1 MISPVG
7 GKMPSKNKIRK
18 LLSFS
23 LICFVLLFAMVLI
36 CETADARAGG
46 GHGYSGGGGGSS
58 GGGGGGDIVA
68 LIRLIYWLLRL
79 CYDAPLI
86 GIPLTILIIGG
97 IIYTYIKGDEY
108 VVDSTIRKANVL
120 YPSVAGHNSLNK
132 IKRKDPNFSEEDFY
146 KRSKNAFMIVQEAW
160 SKGDL
165 STAEAFLA
173 DGTYEQFL
181 IQLKVMKEK
190 HVIDVMENLRVTK
203 TNILGFESDNNFDT
217 IHIGISAI
225 GKNYRMDSRTKSFIE
240 GNRFEEEFTEVWTF
254 LRRTGV
260 KTLKKP
266 GLIEGYCPNCGAQ
279 ISIGRHAKC
288 SACGAI
294 LRSGEYDWVLANITQ
309 ACEWTERSNNAIP
322 GVKRYL
328 QHDLGFNVQHIEDL
342 VSVMYW
348 RKNEAERTSDVAPL
362 RKIATNEYC
371 DSQANFYRPDV
382 NGGHNFYRDCAVGS
396 IRLMAVDSETS
407 DKFDYIYA
415 KVIWSGIPAKRNA
428 GGNITNVINEKQNI
442 KEVFVLKR
450 KHGVKT
456 DTKTSLS
463 SAHCPN
469 CGAAVSDSLSNE
481 CDYCGSVLNDGAR
494 EWVLEGV
501 FPQND
506 SRIAKS
512 IVLVRASDAQSNSNR
527 DNYSSEMGNGAA
539 AGAAVGGLKKT
550 YTVDDYSSSMN
561 SISGL
566 TMLKWTIAM
575 MLADGQIDPKE
586 REIIDEYGLRRGIV
600 KSQIDSLVQEI
611 KSHSSPV
618 DYVAESTDLPME
630 LDLMR
635 MLIQVA
641 FADGK
646 VAKEE
651 IAMLRYVGKRM
662 NLDEDQ
668 IRRMLTEE
676 RMRLYRMS
684 KAVIKES
691 KNM

>member
-1 MISPVG
+1 MSSPLG

-18 LLSFS
+18 ILSFS

-46 GHGYSGGGGGSS
+46 GHGYSSGGGGGSS
-58 GGGGGGDIVA
+58 GGGGGDLYLI
-68 LIRLIYWLLRL
+68 IRLIEFAIRYPKVGVPLL
-79 CYDAPLI
+79 I
-86 GIPLTILIIGG
+86 VVVIVM
-97 IIYTYIKGDEY
+97 IYTYKKGDEY

-165 STAEAFLA
+165 ATAEAFLA

-181 IQLKVMKEK
+181 IQLRVMKEK
-190 HVIDVMENLRVTK
+190 HIVDVMENLRITN

-217 IHIGISAI
+217 IHIEISAV
-225 GKNYRMDSRTKSFIE
+225 GKNYRMDSRTKSFVEGDRIE
-240 GNRFEEEFTEVWTF
+240 QEFTEVWTF

-288 SACGAI
+288 AACGAI

-309 ACEWTERSNNAIP
+309 ACEWSERSNNAIP

-328 QHDLGFNVQHIEDL
+328 QHDNGFNVQHIEDL

-348 RKNEAERTSDVAPL
+348 RKNEAERISDAAPL

-371 DSQANFYRPDV
+371 DSQANFYRPDM
-382 NGGHNFYRDCAVGS
+382 NGSHNFYKDCAVGS

-415 KVIWSGIPAKRNA
+415 KVIWSGIPAKKNS
-428 GGNITNVINEKQNI
+428 GGNITNLVNTKQNI

-456 DTKTSLS
+456 DTKTSLC

-506 SRIAKS
+506 SRIAKA
-512 IVLVRASDAQSNSNR
+512 IVLVRASDSQNNTRR
-527 DNYSSEMGNGAA
+527 DSYESGAGVGAA
-539 AGAAVGGLKKT
+539 AAVAGGIKKN

-586 REIIDEYGLRRGIV
+586 REIIDEYGLRRGVV
-600 KSQIDSLVQEI
+600 KSQIDSLVSEI
-611 KSHSSPV
+611 QAQSNPV
-618 DYVAESTDLPME
+618 DYVANSTDLPME

-646 VAKEE
+646 VTKEE

-668 IRRMLTEE
+668 IRRLLTEE